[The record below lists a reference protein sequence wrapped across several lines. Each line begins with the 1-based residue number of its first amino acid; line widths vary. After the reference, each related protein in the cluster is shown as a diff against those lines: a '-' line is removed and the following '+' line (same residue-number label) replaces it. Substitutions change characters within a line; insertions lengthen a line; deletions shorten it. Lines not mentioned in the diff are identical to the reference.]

1 MKHKSTASVPHATL
15 QSTVRLGA
23 RGTQL
28 DPDGLAPG
36 DAPFTFY
43 KNLLC
48 VEHVVA
54 TAKGQARPHNHG
66 RRVPV
71 HGEHESHYGRL
82 LDSRQIGDAL
92 LGRWCAQ
99 PGHLVLELV
108 AALPHLLPRLLEFDF
123 GGCSLHVEG
132 SSSSS
137 LKNRRDVAYIWG
149 SPCWLPRKRP
159 TYP

>member
-71 HGEHESHYGRL
+71 HGEHELTTAGCWTQGKSVTL
-82 LDSRQIGDAL
+82 F
-92 LGRWCAQ
+92 LG
-99 PGHLVLELV
+99 
-108 AALPHLLPRLLEFDF
+108 
-123 GGCSLHVEG
+123 GGAPSPVTWFLSL
-132 SSSSS
+132 
-137 LKNRRDVAYIWG
+137 
-149 SPCWLPRKRP
+149 
-159 TYP
+159 